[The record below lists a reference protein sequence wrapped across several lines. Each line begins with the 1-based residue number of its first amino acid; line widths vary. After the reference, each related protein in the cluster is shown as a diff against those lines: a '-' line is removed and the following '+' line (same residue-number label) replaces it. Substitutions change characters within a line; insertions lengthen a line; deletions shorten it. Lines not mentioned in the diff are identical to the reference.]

1 MARAER
7 IGSGLLLAFGL
18 FTIYQ
23 AYRLPLRS
31 LLVGIGPGFL
41 PLWLGVGLV
50 LVSAFR
56 LVSSLSGNG
65 RAPAGAPPGRE
76 EKLVQDDSGTIADAL
91 PVDTA
96 TPRREEDRV
105 VSGEGSRI
113 EVESAAPEQPG
124 GWPRVLIT
132 LVLIAGYAVLLEPVG
147 YIGATLLLL
156 AALLLLLRQSP
167 AVIAAMA
174 IIGAVGTYALFH
186 TWLGVPLPRGL
197 FGF

>member
-1 MARAER
+1 MERADR
-7 IGSGLLLAFGL
+7 VGSGLLLLFGL
-18 FTIYQ
+18 FVVYQ
-23 AYRLPLRS
+23 ANQLPLSSR
-31 LLVGIGPGFL
+31 LVGLGPGFL
-41 PLWLGVGLV
+41 PFWLGIGLV
-50 LVSAFR
+50 LVSTFR

-65 RAPAGAPPGRE
+65 RAPAAAPPSRE

-96 TPRREEDRV
+96 TPWREEDRV
-105 VSGEGSRI
+105 VSSKGSRI
-113 EVESAAPEQPG
+113 EVEAAAPEQPG

-167 AVIAAMA
+167 IVIAAMSV
-174 IIGAVGTYALFH
+174 IGAVGTYALFH
-186 TWLGVPLPRGL
+186 TWLGVPLPWGL